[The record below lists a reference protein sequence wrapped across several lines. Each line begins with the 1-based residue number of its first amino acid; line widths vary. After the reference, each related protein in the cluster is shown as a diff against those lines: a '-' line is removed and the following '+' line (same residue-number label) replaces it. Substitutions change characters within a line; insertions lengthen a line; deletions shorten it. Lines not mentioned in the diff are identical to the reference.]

1 MGAAA
6 PIHPTNQALQ
16 SYGLG
21 KLDDTTAESVERH
34 LKSCSDC
41 RRRVAEMTPGTFLGR
56 LRAAERRAAPSAPN
70 VSSDSWL
77 SMLGASASSTT
88 PPPADSSPPGLAEH
102 PDYEVIRE
110 LGQGGMGTVYLA
122 QNRLMGRYEVLKVV
136 SSHLIKRRGVL
147 ERFLGEI
154 RNAARLHHPNI
165 VTAYAATRVGESLV
179 FAMEYVDGRD
189 LAELVKAKGP
199 LTVPHSC
206 NYVYQAALGLQHAH
220 EQGMVHRDI
229 KPSNLILSPQGNR
242 AMIKILDFG
251 LAKIQS
257 EGPIDGGL
265 THDGQML
272 GTPDFIAPE
281 QIGNARRADI
291 RADIYSLGCTLYYL
305 LTGGPPFKATSL
317 YEILQAHHSMDAL
330 PLNLARPEVPVE
342 LAALVARMMAKDP
355 ERRFQAPHEVAHA
368 LRTFFKPAGAR
379 PAVFNAELSCPGAQ
393 APVAELSVTAGA
405 SAPPSVTHMPDPLAA
420 PQPATQRPGDGS
432 VWDGLIDLGAPGP
445 LTEAPT
451 ATVAA
456 KRRTS
461 WPSWPVLIAL
471 SISAVTAL
479 GAVVVFA
486 TRNNDFSPSTL
497 PAPENKRSQFE
508 KSKSPVGAFKDSDDR
523 PVEADPRPGSAIP
536 AGEPE
541 HAEFSPPKA
550 MDKSSTDRAGAV
562 RPSRLPDPPVTSVSQ
577 NSADTPNQPRQKPD
591 WKLKAELRATVATD
605 LSPEARLK
613 EFGLIRDGKIFVLGQ
628 EADLVQKF
636 NTARPLVE
644 EHRFNAENKFT
655 IEQARARLH
664 ELELIFA
671 ELDFQISDRNRQLG
685 QRPPRPD
692 SDQQAFFDGI
702 KNDRDI
708 LDRQRSEFIKE
719 SKILRSQF
727 PNPRQIQELDVAI
740 ARDRVSCRTAVAD
753 LGAIIQAIEVRFA
766 DLKKDDQVRSALQKL
781 GNPKFVHRPEYQKI
795 ATQVKQWQ
803 AFMKLATQTMELS
816 TERVP
821 KKKNAG
827 VKKR

>member
-6 PIHPTNQALQ
+6 PVHPTNQALQ

-41 RRRVAEMTPGTFLGR
+41 RRRVAEMAPGTFLHR
-56 LRAAERRAAPSAPN
+56 LRASERPLAPSAPI

-77 SMLGASASSTT
+77 SMLGACASSTT
-88 PPPADSSPPGLAEH
+88 PPPADSLSPGLAEH

-199 LTVPHSC
+199 LMVPHAC
-206 NYVYQAALGLQHAH
+206 NYIYQAALGLQHAH

-257 EGPIDGGL
+257 EGAIDGGL

-317 YEILQAHHSMDAL
+317 YEILQAHHSVDAL

-342 LAALVARMMAKDP
+342 LAALVARMMAKEP
-355 ERRFQAPHEVAHA
+355 ERRFQAPHDVAQA
-368 LRTFFKPAGAR
+368 LRTFFKPAGAG
-379 PAVFNAELSCPGAQ
+379 PVVFNAELSCPGAPV
-393 APVAELSVTAGA
+393 PVAELSVTAGA
-405 SAPPSVTHMPDPLAA
+405 PAPQSVTHKPDRLAA
-420 PQPATQRPGDGS
+420 PQPAADRPGVGS

-445 LTEAPT
+445 LTEAPPAT
-451 ATVAA
+451 AAA
-456 KRRTS
+456 KRRTLWS
-461 WPSWPVLIAL
+461 SRPVLIAL
-471 SISAVTAL
+471 SISAVAAL

-486 TRNNDFSPSTL
+486 TRNNDPSTL
-497 PAPENKRSQFE
+497 TVRSPENKRPQFE
-508 KSKSPVGAFKDSDDR
+508 KSKLPVVAFKDSGYR

-550 MDKSSTDRAGAV
+550 EDKSSKDRSGPFPA
-562 RPSRLPDPPVTSVSQ
+562 SRFS
-577 NSADTPNQPRQKPD
+577 DTPVPWESRGTADSPNQALRKPE
-591 WKLKAELRATVATD
+591 LRSKAELRAPVAAN
-605 LSPEARLK
+605 LSPEERLK
-613 EFGLIRDGKIFVLGQ
+613 EIGLIRDGKIFVLGQ
-628 EADLVQKF
+628 ETDLVQKF

-644 EHRFNAENKFT
+644 EHRFNVEKKFT
-655 IEQARARLH
+655 IEQASARLH
-664 ELELIFA
+664 ALELIFA

-702 KNDRDI
+702 KNDRDM
-708 LDRQRSEFIKE
+708 LDQKRSELIKE
-719 SKILRSQF
+719 SRILKSQF

-740 ARDRVSCRTAVAD
+740 ARDFDSCRTAVAD
-753 LGAIIQAIEVRFA
+753 LGAIIQATEARFT
-766 DLKKDDQVRSALQKL
+766 DLKKDDQVRSALGKL

-795 ATQVKQWQ
+795 AAQVKQWQ
-803 AFMKLATQTMELS
+803 AFIKLATQTMGS
-816 TERVP
+816 TSEHVP